1 MRYFRLGQSRDQL
14 SLLPPSLEEYVPRDD
29 SVRFVDAL
37 VEEFDL
43 REIES
48 KYRSLGRPGYSP
60 RMLVKLLLYGKIR
73 GIRASRELARACKEN
88 VRFMYLVQNEQ
99 PDFRTISDF
108 RKNHIEALG
117 GLLRQTVSIGLTE
130 GVISLRHVAVD
141 GTKVR
146 ANASKNS
153 FLSEEKLER
162 LLDALEESLGG
173 DVRAEEEEKQGG
185 GGDDEGEPKL
195 PPSLQGQEAL
205 RKRVREAL
213 EKNRAEPHKSR
224 SRTDPDARFMKSKD
238 GKHPSYTGG
247 H

>member
-48 KYRSLGRPGYSP
+48 KYSSLGRPGYSP
-60 RMLVKLLLYGKIR
+60 RMLVNLLLYGKIR

-130 GVISLRHVAVD
+130 GVM
-141 GTKVR
+141 TKGNPSCPR
-146 ANASKNS
+146 ASKGRRHS
-153 FLSEEKLER
+153 GSESER
-162 LLDALEESLGG
+162 
-173 DVRAEEEEKQGG
+173 R
-185 GGDDEGEPKL
+185 
-195 PPSLQGQEAL
+195 
-205 RKRVREAL
+205 
-213 EKNRAEPHKSR
+213 
-224 SRTDPDARFMKSKD
+224 
-238 GKHPSYTGG
+238 
-247 H
+247 